1 MASVERFVTA
11 AGQLVRTQVNY
22 NTEDSQKHSIR
33 WRNTSLPPGD
43 FFHTNLRD
51 GKTSQWWELSG
62 ILLGHTECLGGSFPT
77 LSYSRGHGSVHIYSK
92 SSDRT
97 VNITTFVVAFC
108 FFLAGSHSV
117 AQVSLELR
125 CSPFGPLNAGKT
137 SVFTTPGSHRLFI
150 AELWPQ

>member
-1 MASVERFVTA
+1 M
-11 AGQLVRTQVNY
+11 
-22 NTEDSQKHSIR
+22 
-33 WRNTSLPPGD
+33 
-43 FFHTNLRD
+43 
-51 GKTSQWWELSG
+51 
-62 ILLGHTECLGGSFPT
+62 
-77 LSYSRGHGSVHIYSK
+77 HIYSK

-150 AELWPQ
+150 AEL